1 MQVNFQT
8 TLSVSQYYIKS
19 VYTDKQLPLEKA
31 LYNLVLGQSIPQ
43 NIFLITDSLIG
54 GVFSVL
60 WGL

>member
-31 LYNLVLGQSIPQ
+31 LYNLVLGQSIPKT
-43 NIFLITDSLIG
+43 F
-54 GVFSVL
+54 F
-60 WGL
+60 